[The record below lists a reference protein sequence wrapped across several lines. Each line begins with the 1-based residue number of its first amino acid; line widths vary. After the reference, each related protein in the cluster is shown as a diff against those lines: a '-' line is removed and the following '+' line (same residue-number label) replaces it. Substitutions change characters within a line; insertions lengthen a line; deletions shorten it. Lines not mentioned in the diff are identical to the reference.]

1 MSVFHVDSDEV
12 ARCSALVRASAQNL
26 RAEVDAMMSNLNAL
40 EASWSGMASNQ
51 FTATATQWRGMQVQL
66 EQALDDISVAL
77 QNAAT
82 TYRDAE
88 TQATAM
94 FSGR

>member
-12 ARCSALVRASAQNL
+12 ARCSALVRTSAQNL
-26 RAEVDAMMSNLNAL
+26 RAEVNTMMASLNAL
-40 EASWSGMASNQ
+40 EASWSGMASSQ
-51 FTATATQWRGMQVQL
+51 FTATAAQWRATQVQL

-77 QNAAT
+77 GTAAT
-82 TYRDAE
+82 TYSHAE
-88 TQATAM
+88 SQATAM